1 MEVPTRKISK
11 SKLKKLYKELI
22 QKGIDALQREKIDDI
37 RKCNILNILKNV
49 GSTSTGTYL
58 HYKDVPKETMFGRS
72 IAERTKLEE
81 EDLMKLKENN
91 RT

>member
-11 SKLKKLYKELI
+11 SELKKLYKELI
-22 QKGIDALQREKIDDI
+22 QKGIDALQREEIDDI

-49 GSTSTGTYL
+49 RSTSTGAYL
-58 HYKDVPKETMFGRS
+58 HYKDAPKETMFERS

-81 EDLMKLKENN
+81 EDLMKLKEKN